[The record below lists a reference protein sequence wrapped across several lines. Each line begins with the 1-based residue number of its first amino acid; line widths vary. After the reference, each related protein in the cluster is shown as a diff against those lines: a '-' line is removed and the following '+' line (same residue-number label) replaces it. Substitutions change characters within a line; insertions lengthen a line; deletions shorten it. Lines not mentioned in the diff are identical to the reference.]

1 MCLYRKVHQT
11 RKQRQPPIVS
21 PRMIRSRS
29 FRDLIR
35 PMSCCS
41 ALHAR
46 THAENT
52 LSDTLGKNAADC
64 LERILRFGK
73 GVVGLTGFAR

>member
-1 MCLYRKVHQT
+1 MPLQEGPPDEEAEAAADREPQDDPVALLPRLDPPHELL
-11 RKQRQPPIVS
+11 QRP
-21 PRMIRSRS
+21 
-29 FRDLIR
+29 
-35 PMSCCS
+35 
-41 ALHAR
+41 AR

-64 LERILRFGK
+64 LERIAVRQ